1 MKIQN
6 ISLTTLTTVLNK
18 VKRNGILTI
27 LFLVASLSTTLV
39 MMSFRNPH
47 DKNTFRNVNG
57 VDVGVEL
64 VPIFFYYFTH
74 LFLYCGRNV
83 RVINFYLIF
92 GVVLARITIFG
103 CFLTTLLKNITD
115 YHVIFMS
122 VLDLCIKMRILRK

>member
-64 VPIFFYYFTH
+64 VPIFFL
-74 LFLYCGRNV
+74 LFYTSVPLLRSKCTCNKLLSNFRGCVGEDNHIWLFFNNSLEEHYRLSCNIYV
-83 RVINFYLIF
+83 RI
-92 GVVLARITIFG
+92 R
-103 CFLTTLLKNITD
+103 
-115 YHVIFMS
+115 FMY
-122 VLDLCIKMRILRK
+122 